1 MSENLPPDDTPDGKT
16 STDLILIRHSGLRT
30 VESTAV
36 LESMDAASLRLPRHE
51 IHVDTSVFKEA
62 IDGGD
67 WSGHATYLGQQVA
80 SIEQAAERCGCPE
93 LHYFGLPEVPHAIAA
108 GALLGDERHVHIHEF
123 DRDAGR
129 WTWPTDDRTLT
140 LTTSGLPTLPAVT
153 SHGTAVL
160 RVSISAGISPGDVRE
175 IVGDEHLADVEIS
188 LDGDRPPGVTRVR
201 SQADLEHVR
210 LTFREALA
218 RLRAARPNID
228 VIYLFVAAPAS
239 VCFAIGQEL
248 KPRNSP
254 PIQTFRY
261 RSQSG
266 QPSQQF
272 AMLLSA
278 ESDSLAPEA
287 ITAEESSSI
296 QAARSGALAR
306 ALEDVLAWAKRER
319 DNGTL
324 DRPWYSPL
332 QLPVLEKRAPY
343 PGLPGLH
350 ALVREGAAID
360 GDGPPNE
367 YYYDPDRRLWRLSDR
382 LVLRWRVKFPADDQL
397 RRAFRLFLFHE
408 YVHDHQ
414 TLTSTTAK
422 EVGKFGSVMEH
433 IDYVADSY
441 SLLHELAY
449 GRVETWSPERLKARL
464 DDIVETMLGAL
475 WAFAPQSGTSKWD
488 VRQLRRF
495 MNWYWRQVQI
505 RRASSLDETLRLLS
519 SVPHVEIGGMA
530 QVARGRR
537 LFVSLDRTDP
547 STHLE
552 LGMVLEDD
560 SLFRQGETANTSIR
574 GLLAA
579 FRGGRHEEIQD
590 FFKSVFVFAN
600 KTGGALPVS
609 PIRLP
614 DPAS

>member
-1 MSENLPPDDTPDGKT
+1 MSEKLLPDATADGKT
-16 STDLILIRHSGLRT
+16 STDLIVIRHSGLRT
-30 VESTAV
+30 VEPTAV
-36 LESMDAASLRLPRHE
+36 LESLDAASLRLPRHE
-51 IHVDTSVFKEA
+51 IHLDTSVFKEA
-62 IDGGD
+62 VDGGD
-67 WSGHATYLGQQVA
+67 WSGHVAYLRQQVA
-80 SIEQAAERCGCPE
+80 SIDQAAERCSRPE

-123 DRDAGR
+123 DRDADR
-129 WTWPTDDRTLT
+129 WTWPAHDRTLT
-140 LTTSGLPTLPAVT
+140 LATSGLPTMPAVT
-153 SHGTAVL
+153 SRGTAVL

-175 IVGDEHLADVEIS
+175 IVGDEHLADVEI
-188 LDGDRPPGVTRVR
+188 LVDGDRPPGVTRVR
-201 SQADLEHVR
+201 SEADLELVR

-218 RLRAARPNID
+218 LLRAARPNIEL
-228 VIYLFVAAPAS
+228 IYLFVAAPVS

-261 RSQSG
+261 RSPAG

-272 AMLLSA
+272 ALMLSA
-278 ESDSLAPEA
+278 EADSAAPAA
-287 ITAEESSSI
+287 ITADESSRI
-296 QAARSGALAR
+296 QAARSGPLSQALQ
-306 ALEDVLAWAKRER
+306 DILAWAKRER
-319 DNGTL
+319 ENGTPET
-324 DRPWYSPL
+324 PWYRSL
-332 QLPVLEKRAPY
+332 QLPILEKRAPY

-350 ALVREGAAID
+350 ALVREGAGVD
-360 GDGPPNE
+360 TDGPPSE
-367 YYYDPDRRLWRLSDR
+367 YLYDSDRRLWRLSDQ
-382 LVLRWRVKFPADDQL
+382 LVLNWRVKFPDDDQL

-449 GRVETWSPERLKARL
+449 GRDDTWPPERLKARL
-464 DDIVETMLGAL
+464 DELIEEMLSAL
-475 WAFAPQSGTSKWD
+475 WAFAPQPGSSHWD

-505 RRASSLDETLRLLS
+505 RRSSSLDEAFRLLS
-519 SVPHVEIGGMA
+519 SVPRVEIGGMA

-537 LFVSLDRTDP
+537 VFVSLDRTDP

-574 GLLAA
+574 GLLSA
-579 FRGGRHEEIQD
+579 FQSGRHAEIQD
-590 FFKSVFVFAN
+590 FFKSLFVFAD
-600 KTGGALPVS
+600 KTGGALPGATAAGS
-609 PIRLP
+609 
-614 DPAS
+614 